1 MQRTAPTT
9 QNDLAPN
16 GNSAEVEKCWSQD
29 LNSASQASL
38 WPKTFFFCLF
48 SAVELLLLIRTTN
61 RKVTCSH
68 AYLVRFDKNLRSSW
82 GQRFF
87 PLPPDTLDPLMSGQ
101 KEKHRMI
108 ILPQEDLRPLFPYHQ
123 FFLKALWCLNHAF
136 RMCVSTNLKA
146 VLRCS
151 HDKKLPYWPF
161 WPPSL
166 IELK

>member
-1 MQRTAPTT
+1 MQRTAPMT

-101 KEKHRMI
+101 KEKHSII
-108 ILPQEDLRPLFPYHQ
+108 ILPQGISGLFSHIIS
-123 FFLKALWCLNHAF
+123 FFWKLF
-136 RMCVSTNLKA
+136 GVSITHSEW
-146 VLRCS
+146 VLVLIWKQCWDVHMTKNS
-151 HDKKLPYWPF
+151 PTD
-161 WPPSL
+161 PSGHHL
-166 IELK
+166 